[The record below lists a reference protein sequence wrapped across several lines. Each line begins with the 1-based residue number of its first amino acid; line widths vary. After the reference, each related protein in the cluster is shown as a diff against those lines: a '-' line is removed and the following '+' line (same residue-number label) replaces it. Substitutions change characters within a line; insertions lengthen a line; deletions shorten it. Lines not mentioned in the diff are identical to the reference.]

1 MADFNKGQTFLDIA
15 AVNYYSSK
23 PKYFITMSD
32 ADYDDDLIVCFV
44 MNTEH
49 RTDKYRVGCNK
60 DYQRFIIEPGTFS
73 FVTEHTSIMLL
84 RESLYKYSEM
94 YGDKIKLLDIAGD
107 LLVRQIRN
115 CIDWNNLTA
124 KATRLIKDSFK

>member
-1 MADFNKGQTFLDIA
+1 MADFNKGQVFLDQSA
-15 AVNYYSSK
+15 AIYQVSK

-44 MNTEH
+44 INTEH
-49 RTDKYRVGCNK
+49 RMDRYQVGCNK

-73 FVTEHTSIMLL
+73 FIKEYTSIMLL
-84 RESLYKYSEM
+84 RESFYKYSEM
-94 YGDKIKLLDIAGD
+94 YGDTIKLMAIADD

-115 CIDWNNLTA
+115 CINWDNLTP
-124 KATRLIKDSFK
+124 KATALIKNSFK